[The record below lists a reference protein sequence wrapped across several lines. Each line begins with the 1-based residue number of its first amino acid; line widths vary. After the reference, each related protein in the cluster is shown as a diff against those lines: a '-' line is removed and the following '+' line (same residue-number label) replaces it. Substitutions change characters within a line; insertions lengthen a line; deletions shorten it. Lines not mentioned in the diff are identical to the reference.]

1 VNYSFSVKI
10 NMGNY
15 ESCSIG
21 ASLSSDV
28 KKGESISQ
36 ALERV
41 SEIVEKE
48 VDRRRETVKE

>member
-1 VNYSFSVKI
+1 MNYSFSVKI